1 MTNNFSDYRNADI
14 FLIIGANP
22 AEAHPMAMRHITKAK
37 EKGAKIIVVDPRF
50 TKTAAKADIYVPL
63 RPGTD
68 IAFLYGLINY
78 AIEND
83 LYQHEYVNNYTN
95 ASYLIVPD
103 YNFADGVF
111 SGLEEK
117 DGKLSYNT
125 ASWAYQK
132 DGDNIKKDPTLQ
144 DPQCVWQ
151 IMKKHVSRYDI
162 KTVSNVTGTPED
174 ILQKAYAAY
183 CESGKPDVAGNLIYV
198 LGITQHSY
206 GTQNTRATAMVQ
218 LLLGNIGMVGG
229 GLNPQRGQSNVQGAC
244 DMGMLWN
251 NISAYINVPD
261 APKHPTYKDYLAV
274 ETPKTGYWSNKPKFL
289 ASFLKAWYGEKATKE
304 NDFCYDWLPKSD
316 GKDHS
321 HMSSYVSLAEGEIK
335 GVFCWAENPSVAG
348 PDASHEAKAL
358 ENADWMVCVD
368 LFENE
373 TAAFWKRPGVKPAD
387 IKTEVFLLP
396 GAHIYESE
404 GTRANSARNVQWR
417 WKAVEPPGQ
426 AKSSLW
432 IADRI
437 FKAVREEYRSG
448 GKFTDP
454 ILNMVWNYDKPGQDG
469 PDIEK
474 VAVEINGYNVADGR
488 VLGTFG
494 DLKDD
499 GSTACGVWVY
509 CGYYYVD
516 PNEQNPS
523 LKVPA
528 TKRHGTEDK
537 SGLAVYPKWT
547 FTWPL
552 NRHIVYNRCSAD
564 PAGRPWNPK
573 KALMAWDGTKW
584 VTNDV
589 PDFGV
594 TDAVTKAPIPPEK
607 TANAPFIMLPEGQA
621 RFFNP
626 SGLKEGPMP
635 EHYEPVESPVK
646 NLISK
651 QQNNPMAMRWK
662 GEFAKLAETGS
673 KEFPYVAT
681 TVHYIE
687 HYQTGVR
694 TRNSP
699 WLVELMPEQFATI
712 SPTLAG
718 NLGIKPGDEIIV
730 SSARAEIKMK
740 ANVLP
745 IVKPLMVNGSSIEI
759 VSLPWSWGYMGLSKG
774 SIGNDLTPFIGDA
787 NVVVPEYKSFLVN
800 IRKA

>member
-22 AEAHPMAMRHITKAK
+22 AEAHPMAMRHIGKALA
-37 EKGAKIIVVDPRF
+37 KGAKMIVVDPRF

-68 IAFLYGLINY
+68 IAFLYGMIKY

-83 LYQHEYVNNYTN
+83 LYQHEYVLNYTN
-95 ASYLIVPD
+95 ASYLISPD
-103 YNFADGVF
+103 YNFADGLF

-162 KTVSNVTGTPED
+162 KTVSKVTGTPED
-174 ILQKAYAAY
+174 ILRKAYATY
-183 CESGKPDVAGNLIYV
+183 CESGKPDKAGNLIYV

-206 GTQNTRATAMVQ
+206 GTQNTRATCMVQ
-218 LLLGNIGMVGG
+218 LLLGNVGMPGG

-251 NISAYINVPD
+251 NITGYLNVPD
-261 APKHPTYKDYLAV
+261 ATKHPTYKDYLEV
-274 ETPKTGYWSNKPKFL
+274 ETPKTGFWSNKPKFL
-289 ASFLKAWYGEKATKE
+289 ASLLKAWYGEKATKE

-321 HMSSYVSLAEGEIK
+321 HMSSYVSLAEEEIK

-373 TAAFWKRPGVKPAD
+373 TAAFWKRPGVNPAD

-404 GTRANSARNVQWR
+404 GTRTNSARNIQWR
-417 WKAVEPPGQ
+417 WKAIEPPGQ
-426 AKSSLW
+426 ARSSLW

-448 GKFTDP
+448 GKFTEP
-454 ILNMVWNYDKPGQDG
+454 ILNMVWNYDKPGQDE

-474 VAVEINGYNVADGR
+474 IAIEINGYNVADGR

-509 CGYYYVD
+509 TGYYYVD
-516 PNEQNPS
+516 PQEQDPL

-537 SGLAVYPKWT
+537 SGLGVYPKWT
-547 FTWPL
+547 FVWPL
-552 NRHIVYNRCSAD
+552 NRRIVYNRCSAD
-564 PAGRPWNPK
+564 PTGRPWK
-573 KALMAWDGTKW
+573 KDKPLMAWNGTKW
-584 VTNDV
+584 ITNDV

-594 TDAVTKAPIPPEK
+594 TDAATKAPVPPEK

-651 QQNNPMAMRWK
+651 QQNNPMAMRWG
-662 GEFAKLAETGS
+662 GEFSKLAETGS

-699 WLVELMPEQFATI
+699 MLIELMPEQFATI

-718 NLGIKPGDEIIV
+718 KLGIKPGDEIFV

-745 IVKPLMVNGSSIEI
+745 IVKPLIVNGSPVEI

-774 SIGNDLTPFIGDA
+774 DIGNDLTPFIGDA

>member
-1 MTNNFSDYRNADI
+1 MTNSFTDYRNTDI
-14 FLIIGANP
+14 FLIIGSNP
-22 AEAHPMAMRHITKAK
+22 AEAHPIAMRHIGKALA
-37 EKGAKIIVVDPRF
+37 KGAKMIVVDPRF
-50 TKTAAKADIYVPL
+50 TKTASKADLYVPL

-83 LYQHEYVNNYTN
+83 LYQREYVLNYTN
-95 ASYLIVPD
+95 ASYLISPD
-103 YNFADGVF
+103 YSFADGIF

-117 DGKLSYNT
+117 NGKLTYNN

-132 DGDNIKKDPTLQ
+132 DGDNIRKDPTLQ
-144 DPQCVWQ
+144 DPRCVWQ

-174 ILQKAYAAY
+174 ILQKAYAMY

-206 GTQNTRATAMVQ
+206 GTQNTRATTMVQ
-218 LLLGNIGMVGG
+218 LLLGNVGMPGG

-251 NISAYINVPD
+251 NITGYLNVPD
-261 APKHPTYKDYLAV
+261 ATKHPTYKDYLEV

-289 ASFLKAWYGEKATKE
+289 ASLLKAWYGEKATTE

-321 HMSSYVSLAEGEIK
+321 HMSSYASLAEGHIK

-358 ENADWMVCVD
+358 ENADWMVCID

-373 TAAFWKRPGVKPAD
+373 TAAFWKRPGVNPAD

-396 GAHIYESE
+396 AAHRYEAE
-404 GTRANSARNVQWR
+404 GTRTNSSRHIQWG

-426 AKSSLW
+426 SKSSLW

-437 FKAVREEYRSG
+437 FKAVRQEYQSG
-448 GKFTDP
+448 GRFPDP
-454 ILNMVWNYDKPGQDG
+454 VINMVWNYEKPGQDE

-474 VAVEINGYNVADGR
+474 VAIEINGYNVADGR

-509 CGYYYVD
+509 TGYYYVD
-516 PNEQNPS
+516 PNEQDPS

-537 SGLAVYPKWT
+537 SGLGVYPKWT
-547 FTWPL
+547 FVWPL
-552 NRHIVYNRCSAD
+552 NRRIVYNRCSAD
-564 PAGRPWNPK
+564 PAGRPWK
-573 KALMAWDGTKW
+573 KDKPLMAWDGTKW
-584 VTNDV
+584 ITNDV
-589 PDFGV
+589 PDFGIA
-594 TDAVTKAPIPPEK
+594 DAVTKEPVPPEK

-621 RFFNP
+621 RFFVP
-626 SGLKEGPMP
+626 AGLKDGPMP

-646 NLISK
+646 NLMSN
-651 QQNNPMAMRWK
+651 QQNNPVAMRWG
-662 GEFAKLAETGS
+662 GECAKLAETGS

-699 WLVELMPEQFATI
+699 MLVELMPEQFATI
-712 SPTLAG
+712 SPTLADK
-718 NLGIKPGDEIIV
+718 LGIKPGDEIYV
-730 SSARAEIKMK
+730 SSARAEIKMI

-745 IVKPLMVNGSSIEI
+745 IVKPLIVNGSPVEI

-774 SIGNDLTPFIGDA
+774 DVGNELTPFVA
-787 NVVVPEYKSFLVN
+787 CPNVAVPEYKAFLCN

>member
-22 AEAHPMAMRHITKAK
+22 AEAHPMAMRHIGKALA
-37 EKGAKIIVVDPRF
+37 KGAKMIVVDPRF

-68 IAFLYGLINY
+68 IAFLYGMIKY

-83 LYQHEYVNNYTN
+83 LYQHEYVLNYTN
-95 ASYLIVPD
+95 ASYLISPD
-103 YNFADGVF
+103 YNFADGLF

-162 KTVSNVTGTPED
+162 KTVSKVTGTPED
-174 ILQKAYAAY
+174 ILRKAYATY
-183 CESGKPDVAGNLIYV
+183 CESGKPDKAGNLIYV

-206 GTQNTRATAMVQ
+206 GTQNTRATCMVQ
-218 LLLGNIGMVGG
+218 LLLGNVGMPGG

-251 NISAYINVPD
+251 NITGYLNVPD
-261 APKHPTYKDYLAV
+261 ATKHPTYKDYLEV
-274 ETPKTGYWSNKPKFL
+274 ETPKTGFWSNKPKFL
-289 ASFLKAWYGEKATKE
+289 ASLLKAWYGEKATKE

-321 HMSSYVSLAEGEIK
+321 HMSSYVSLAEEEIK

-373 TAAFWKRPGVKPAD
+373 TAAFWKRPGVNPAD

-404 GTRANSARNVQWR
+404 GTRTNSARNIQWR
-417 WKAVEPPGQ
+417 WKAIEPPGQ
-426 AKSSLW
+426 ARSSLW

-448 GKFTDP
+448 GKFTEP
-454 ILNMVWNYDKPGQDG
+454 ILNMVWNYDKPGQDE

-474 VAVEINGYNVADGR
+474 IAIEINGYNVADGR

-509 CGYYYVD
+509 TGYYYVD
-516 PNEQNPS
+516 PQEQDPL

-537 SGLAVYPKWT
+537 SGLGVYPKWT
-547 FTWPL
+547 FVWPL
-552 NRHIVYNRCSAD
+552 NRRIVYNRCSAD
-564 PAGRPWNPK
+564 PTGRPWK
-573 KALMAWDGTKW
+573 KDKPLMAWNGTKCI
-584 VTNDV
+584 TNDV

-594 TDAVTKAPIPPEK
+594 TDAATKAPVPPEK

-651 QQNNPMAMRWK
+651 QQNNPMAMRWG
-662 GEFAKLAETGS
+662 GEFSKLAETGS

-699 WLVELMPEQFATI
+699 MLIELMPEQFATI

-718 NLGIKPGDEIIV
+718 KLGIKPGDEIFV

-745 IVKPLMVNGSSIEI
+745 IVKPLIVNGSPVEI

-774 SIGNDLTPFIGDA
+774 DIGNDLTPFIGDA

>member
-1 MTNNFSDYRNADI
+1 MV
-14 FLIIGANP
+14 IGANP
-22 AEAHPMAMRHITKAK
+22 AEAHPMAMHHIGKAMA
-37 EKGAKIIVVDPRF
+37 KGAKLIVVDPRF
-50 TKTAAKADIYVPL
+50 TKTASKAHIYVPL

-68 IAFLYGLINY
+68 ISFLYGLINY
-78 AIEND
+78 AIENN

-95 ASYLIVPD
+95 ASYLISPE
-103 YNFADGVF
+103 YSFADGIF

-117 DGKLSYNT
+117 DGKLFYNT

-132 DGDNIKKDPTLQ
+132 DDDKIRKDPTLQ
-144 DPQCVWQ
+144 NPLCVWQ

-162 KTVSNVTGTPED
+162 KTVSQVTGTPED
-174 ILQKAYAAY
+174 ILRKAYALY

-218 LLLGNIGMVGG
+218 LLLGNVGMPGG

-251 NISAYINVPD
+251 NITGYLNVPD
-261 APKHPTYKDYLAV
+261 ATKHPTYKDYLEV

-289 ASFLKAWYGEKATKE
+289 ASLLKAWYGDKATPE

-321 HMSSYVSLAEGEIK
+321 HMSSYASLAEGHIK

-348 PDASHEAKAL
+348 PDASNEAKAL

-368 LFENE
+368 IFENE
-373 TAAFWKRPGVKPAD
+373 TAAFWKRPGVNPAD

-404 GTRANSARNVQWR
+404 GTRTNSARNIQWR
-417 WKAVEPPGQ
+417 WKAVEPPGNSR
-426 AKSSLW
+426 SSLW

-437 FKAVREEYRSG
+437 FRAVRQEYQSG

-454 ILNMVWNYDKPGQDG
+454 ILNMVWNYDNSSPDE

-474 VAVEINGYNVADGR
+474 IAIEINGYNVADGR

-509 CGYYYVD
+509 TGYYYVD
-516 PNEQNPS
+516 PNEQDPL

-537 SGLAVYPKWT
+537 SGLGVYPKWT
-547 FTWPL
+547 FVWPL
-552 NRHIVYNRCSAD
+552 NRRIVYNRCSAD
-564 PAGRPWNPK
+564 PAGRPWK
-573 KALMAWDGTKW
+573 KDKPLMAWDGTKW
-584 VTNDV
+584 AVNDV
-589 PDFGV
+589 PDFGIV
-594 TDAVTKAPIPPEK
+594 DALTKEPVPPEK

-621 RFFNP
+621 RFFTP

-646 NLISK
+646 NLINK

-662 GEFAKLAETGS
+662 GGFSNLAETGS

-681 TVHYIE
+681 TVHYVE

-699 WLVELMPEQFATI
+699 MLVELMPEQFATI
-712 SPTLAG
+712 SPNLAG
-718 NLGIKPGDEIIV
+718 QLGIKPGDEIIV
-730 SSARAEIKMK
+730 SSARSEIKMK

-745 IVKPLMVNGSSIEI
+745 IIKPLIVNGSPVEI

-774 SIGNDLTPFIGDA
+774 DVGNDLTPFIGDA
-787 NVVVPEYKSFLVN
+787 NVAVPEYKAFLVN

>member
-1 MTNNFSDYRNADI
+1 MTNSFVDYKNTDI
-14 FLIIGANP
+14 FLIIGSNP
-22 AEAHPMAMRHITKAK
+22 AEAHPMAMRHIGKAK

-50 TKTAAKADIYVPL
+50 TKTASQADIYVPL

-95 ASYLIVPD
+95 ASYLISPD

-162 KTVSNVTGTPED
+162 KTVSQVTGTPED
-174 ILQKAYAAY
+174 ILRKAYSTY
-183 CESGKPDVAGNLIYV
+183 CESGKPDKAGNLIYV

-206 GTQNTRATAMVQ
+206 GTQNTRATTMVQ
-218 LLLGNIGMVGG
+218 LLLGNVGMPGG

-251 NISAYINVPD
+251 NITGYLNVPD
-261 APKHPTYKDYLAV
+261 ATKHPTYKDYLEV
-274 ETPKTGYWSNKPKFL
+274 ETPKAGYWSNKPKFL
-289 ASFLKAWYGEKATKE
+289 ASLLKAWYGEKATKE

-321 HMSSYVSLAEGEIK
+321 HMSSYASLAEGEIK

-348 PDASHEAKAL
+348 PDAKHEVKAL
-358 ENADWMVCVD
+358 ENAEWMVCVD
-368 LFENE
+368 VFENE
-373 TAAFWKRPGVKPAD
+373 TAAFWKRPGVNPAD

-396 GAHIYESE
+396 AAHIYEKE
-404 GTRANSARNVQWR
+404 GTRTNSSRHVQWR
-417 WKAVEPPGQ
+417 WKAVEPPGE
-426 AKSSLW
+426 AKSDLW

-437 FKAVREEYRSG
+437 FKAVRQEYRSG

-454 ILNMVWNYDKPGQDG
+454 ILNMVWNYDKPGQDE

-474 VAVEINGYNVADGR
+474 IAIEINGYNVADGR

-499 GSTACGVWVY
+499 GSTACGVWIY
-509 CGYYYVD
+509 AGYYYID
-516 PNEQNPS
+516 PQEQNPL

-537 SGLAVYPKWT
+537 SGLGVYPKWT
-547 FTWPL
+547 FVWPL

-564 PAGRPWNPK
+564 PAGRPWK
-573 KALMAWDGTKW
+573 KDKALMAWDGTKW
-584 VTNDV
+584 ITNDV
-589 PDFGV
+589 PDFGI
-594 TDAVTKAPIPPEK
+594 TDATTKAPIPPEK

-621 RFFNP
+621 RFFVP

-646 NLISK
+646 NLMSK
-651 QQNNPMAMRWK
+651 QQNNPVAYRWK

-694 TRNSP
+694 TRYSP
-699 WLVELMPEQFATI
+699 MLVELMPEEFATI

-718 NLGIKPGDEIIV
+718 KLGIKPGDDIIV
-730 SSARAEIKMK
+730 SSARSEIKLK

-745 IVKPLMVNGSSIEI
+745 IVKPLNVNGSPIEI
-759 VSLPWSWGYMGLSKG
+759 VSLPWSWGFMGLSQG
-774 SIGNDLTPFIGDA
+774 AIGNELTPFVA
-787 NVVVPEYKSFLVN
+787 CPNVAVPEYKAFLCNV
-800 IRKA
+800 RKA

>member
-1 MTNNFSDYRNADI
+1 MTNSFTDYKNSDI
-14 FLIIGANP
+14 FLIIGSNP
-22 AEAHPMAMRHITKAK
+22 AEAHPMAMRHIGKALAN
-37 EKGAKIIVVDPRF
+37 GAKMIVVDPRF

-83 LYQHEYVNNYTN
+83 LYQHEYVLNYTN
-95 ASYLIVPD
+95 ASYLISPD
-103 YNFADGVF
+103 YYFKDGLF

-174 ILQKAYAAY
+174 TLRKAYALY
-183 CESGKPDVAGNLIYV
+183 CQSGKPDVAGNLIYV

-218 LLLGNIGMVGG
+218 LLLGNVGLPGG
-229 GLNPQRGQSNVQGAC
+229 GVNPQRGQSNVQGAC

-251 NISAYINVPD
+251 NITGYLGVPV
-261 APKHPTYKDYLAV
+261 ASKHPTFKDYLAV
-274 ETPKTGYWSNKPKFL
+274 ETPAAGYWSNKPKFL
-289 ASFLKAWYGEKATKE
+289 VSLLKAWYGEKATAA

-316 GKDHS
+316 GEDHS
-321 HMSSYVSLAEGEIK
+321 HMASYAALAEGHIK

-348 PDASHEAKAL
+348 PDAKHEVKAL
-358 ENADWMVCVD
+358 ENADWMVCIDV
-368 LFENE
+368 FENE
-373 TAAFWKRPGVKPAD
+373 TAAFWKRPGVNPAD

-396 GAHIYESE
+396 AAHRYEAE
-404 GTRANSARNVQWR
+404 GTRTNSSRHIQWG
-417 WKAVEPPGQ
+417 WKAVEPPGES
-426 AKSSLW
+426 KSSLW

-437 FKAVREEYRSG
+437 FKAVRQEYQSG

-454 ILNMVWNYDKPGQDG
+454 ILNMVWNYDKPGQDE
-469 PDIEK
+469 PDLEK
-474 VAVEINGYNVADGR
+474 VAIEINGYNVADGR
-488 VLGTFG
+488 ILGTFG

-509 CGYYYVD
+509 TGYYYTD

-537 SGLAVYPKWT
+537 SGLAVFPKWT
-547 FTWPL
+547 FAWPL
-552 NRHIVYNRCSAD
+552 NRRIVYNRCSSD
-564 PAGRPWNPK
+564 PAGQPWNPK
-573 KALMAWDGTKW
+573 KAYIYWDGTKW
-584 VTNDV
+584 ITNDV
-589 PDFGV
+589 PDFTI
-594 TDAVTKAPIPPEK
+594 TDAVTKAPNPPEK
-607 TANAPFIMLPEGQA
+607 TANAPFIMNPEGQA

-646 NLISK
+646 NLMSK
-651 QQNNPMAMRWK
+651 QQNNPMAMRW
-662 GEFAKLAETGS
+662 GGDFSMLAEIGS

-694 TRNSP
+694 TRNCP
-699 WLVELMPEQFATI
+699 MLVELMPEQFATI
-712 SPTLAG
+712 SPTLADK
-718 NLGIKPGDEIIV
+718 LGIKPGDEIIV
-730 SSARAEIKMK
+730 SSARSEIKML

-745 IVKPLMVNGSSIEI
+745 IVRPLVVNGNPVEI
-759 VSLPWSWGYMGLSKG
+759 VSLPWSWGFMGLSTG
-774 SIGNDLTPFIGDA
+774 SIGNELTPFIGDA
-787 NVVVPEYKSFLVN
+787 NVCVPEYKAFLVN

>member
-1 MTNNFSDYRNADI
+1 M
-14 FLIIGANP
+14 FLIIGSNP
-22 AEAHPMAMRHITKAK
+22 AESHPMAMRHIGIAK
-37 EKGAKIIVVDPRF
+37 GKGAKIIVVDPRF
-50 TKTAAKADIYVPL
+50 TKTAAQADIYVPL

-68 IAFLYGLINY
+68 ISFLYGLMNY

-83 LYQHEYVNNYTN
+83 LYQHEYVQNYTN
-95 ASYLIVPD
+95 ASYLISPD
-103 YNFADGVF
+103 YHFEDGLF

-117 DGKLSYNT
+117 DGKLVYNT

-132 DGDNIKKDPTLQ
+132 DGDNIRKDPTLQ

-151 IMKKHVSRYDI
+151 ILKKHVSRYDI

-174 ILQKAYAAY
+174 TLLEAYSTY

-206 GTQNTRATAMVQ
+206 ATQNTRATCMVQ
-218 LLLGNIGMVGG
+218 LLLGNVGMPGG
-229 GLNPQRGQSNVQGAC
+229 GVNPQRGQSNVQGAC

-251 NISAYINVPD
+251 NITAYLAVPD
-261 APKHPTYKDYLAV
+261 ATKHPTYQDYLDV
-274 ETPKTGYWSNKPKFL
+274 TTPKTGYWSNTPKFV
-289 ASFLKAWYGEKATKE
+289 ASLLKAWYGDKATRE
-304 NDFCYDWLPKSD
+304 NDFCFDWLPKSD

-321 HMSSYVSLAEGEIK
+321 HMSSYGSLEEGHIK

-348 PDASHEAKAL
+348 PDASNEAKAL
-358 ENADWMVCVD
+358 EKADWMVCVD
-368 LFENE
+368 IFENE
-373 TAAFWKRPGVKPAD
+373 TAAFWRRPGANPAEID
-387 IKTEVFLLP
+387 TEVFLLP
-396 GAHIYESE
+396 AAHIYEKE
-404 GTRANSARNVQWR
+404 GTRTNSARHIPWR

-426 AKSSLW
+426 AKSDLW
-432 IADRI
+432 IADRLY
-437 FKAVREEYRSG
+437 KAIRKEYEDG
-448 GKFTDP
+448 GAFTDP
-454 ILNMVWNYDKPGQDG
+454 ILNITWDYDQQDNDE

-474 VAVEINGYNVADGR
+474 IAIEINGYNIADGR

-509 CGYYYVD
+509 TGYYYVD
-516 PNEQNPS
+516 PQEQDPL

-537 SGLAVYPKWT
+537 SGLNVYPKWT
-547 FTWPL
+547 FVWPL
-552 NRHIVYNRCSAD
+552 NRRIVYNRCSAD
-564 PAGRPWNPK
+564 PAGRPWK
-573 KALMAWDGTKW
+573 KDKPLIYWDGAKW

-589 PDFGV
+589 PDFGIV
-594 TDAVTKAPIPPEK
+594 NPVTKAPSPPEV
-607 TANAPFIMLPEGQA
+607 TANAPFIMLPEGQG

-646 NLISK
+646 NPISS
-651 QQNNPMAMRWK
+651 QQNNPMAMRWD
-662 GEFAKLAETGS
+662 GIFSKLAETGS
-673 KEFPYVAT
+673 EEFPYVAT

-712 SPTLAG
+712 SPTLAA
-718 NLGIKPGDEIIV
+718 NLGIKAGDDIIV
-730 SSARAEIKMK
+730 SSARAEIKCK

-745 IVKPLMVNGSSIEI
+745 IVRPLIVNDSPVEI
-759 VSLPWSWGYMGLSKG
+759 VSLPWHWGYTGLSQG
-774 SIGNDLTPFIGDA
+774 DVGNNLTPFIGDA
-787 NVVVPEYKSFLVN
+787 NVAVPEYKAFLVN

>member
-1 MTNNFSDYRNADI
+1 MTNSFTDYKNTDI

-22 AEAHPMAMRHITKAK
+22 AEAHPMAMRHIGKAMA
-37 EKGAKIIVVDPRF
+37 KGAKVIVVDPRF

-68 IAFLYGLINY
+68 IAFLYGMIKY

-83 LYQHEYVNNYTN
+83 LYQHEYVLNYTN
-95 ASYLIVPD
+95 ASYLISPD
-103 YNFADGVF
+103 YHFADGLF

-162 KTVSNVTGTPED
+162 KTVSKVTGTPED
-174 ILQKAYAAY
+174 ILRKAYATY
-183 CESGKPDVAGNLIYV
+183 CESGKPDKAGNLIYV

-206 GTQNTRATAMVQ
+206 GTQNTRATCMVQ
-218 LLLGNIGMVGG
+218 LLLGNVGMPGG

-251 NISAYINVPD
+251 NITGYLSVPD
-261 APKHPTYKDYLAV
+261 AKKHPTYKDYLEV

-289 ASFLKAWYGEKATKE
+289 ASLLKAWYGEKATKE

-358 ENADWMVCVD
+358 ENADWMVCID

-373 TAAFWKRPGVKPAD
+373 TAAFWKRPGVNPAD

-404 GTRANSARNVQWR
+404 GTRTSSARNIQWR
-417 WKAVEPPGQ
+417 WKAIEPPGQ
-426 AKSSLW
+426 ARSSLW

-437 FKAVREEYRSG
+437 FKAAREEYRSG

-454 ILNMVWNYDKPGQDG
+454 ILNMVWNYDKPGQDE

-474 VAVEINGYNVADGR
+474 IAIEINGYNVADGR

-509 CGYYYVD
+509 AGYYYVD
-516 PNEQNPS
+516 PQEQNPL

-537 SGLAVYPKWT
+537 SGLGVYPKWT
-547 FTWPL
+547 FVWPL
-552 NRHIVYNRCSAD
+552 NRRIVYNRCSAD
-564 PAGRPWNPK
+564 PAGRPWK
-573 KALMAWDGTKW
+573 KDKALMAWDGTKW
-584 VTNDV
+584 ITNDV
-589 PDFGV
+589 PDFGI
-594 TDAVTKAPIPPEK
+594 TDAATKAPIPPEK

-651 QQNNPMAMRWK
+651 QQNNPMAMRWG
-662 GEFAKLAETGS
+662 GEFDKLAETGS
-673 KEFPYVAT
+673 EEFPYVAT

-718 NLGIKPGDEIIV
+718 QLGIEPGDEIVV

-745 IVKPLMVNGSSIEI
+745 IVKPLIVNGSPVEI

-774 SIGNDLTPFIGDA
+774 DVGNDLTPFIGDA
-787 NVVVPEYKSFLVN
+787 NVVVPEYKAFLVN
-800 IRKA
+800 IKKA

>member
-22 AEAHPMAMRHITKAK
+22 AEAHPMAMRHIGKALA
-37 EKGAKIIVVDPRF
+37 KGAKMIVVDPRF

-68 IAFLYGLINY
+68 IAFLYGMIKY

-83 LYQHEYVNNYTN
+83 LYQHEYVLNYTN
-95 ASYLIVPD
+95 ASYLISPD
-103 YNFADGVF
+103 YNFADGLF

-162 KTVSNVTGTPED
+162 KTVRKVTGTPED
-174 ILQKAYAAY
+174 ILRKAYATY
-183 CESGKPDVAGNLIYV
+183 CESGKPDKAGNLIYV

-206 GTQNTRATAMVQ
+206 GTQNTRATCMVQ
-218 LLLGNIGMVGG
+218 LLLGNVGMPGG

-251 NISAYINVPD
+251 NITGYLNVPD
-261 APKHPTYKDYLAV
+261 ATKHPTYKDYLEV
-274 ETPKTGYWSNKPKFL
+274 ETPKTGFWSNKPKFL
-289 ASFLKAWYGEKATKE
+289 ASLLKAWYGEKATKE

-321 HMSSYVSLAEGEIK
+321 HMSSYVSLAEEEIK

-373 TAAFWKRPGVKPAD
+373 TAAFWKRPGVNPAD

-404 GTRANSARNVQWR
+404 GTRTNSARNIQWR
-417 WKAVEPPGQ
+417 WKAIEPPGQ
-426 AKSSLW
+426 ARSSLW

-448 GKFTDP
+448 GKFTEP
-454 ILNMVWNYDKPGQDG
+454 ILNMVWNYDKPGQDE

-474 VAVEINGYNVADGR
+474 IAIEINGYNVADGR

-509 CGYYYVD
+509 TGYYYVD
-516 PNEQNPS
+516 PQEQDPL

-537 SGLAVYPKWT
+537 SGLGVYPKWT
-547 FTWPL
+547 FVWPL
-552 NRHIVYNRCSAD
+552 NRRIVYNRCSAD
-564 PAGRPWNPK
+564 PTGRPWK
-573 KALMAWDGTKW
+573 KDKPLMAWNGTKW
-584 VTNDV
+584 ITNDV

-594 TDAVTKAPIPPEK
+594 TDAATKAPVPPEK

-651 QQNNPMAMRWK
+651 QQNNPMAMRWG
-662 GEFAKLAETGS
+662 GEFSKLAETGS

-699 WLVELMPEQFATI
+699 MLIELMPEQFATI

-718 NLGIKPGDEIIV
+718 KLGIKPGDEIFV

-745 IVKPLMVNGSSIEI
+745 IVKPLIVNGSPVEI

-774 SIGNDLTPFIGDA
+774 DIGND
-787 NVVVPEYKSFLVN
+787 
-800 IRKA
+800 

>member
-1 MTNNFSDYRNADI
+1 M
-14 FLIIGANP
+14 FLIIGSNP
-22 AEAHPMAMRHITKAK
+22 AESHPMAMRHIGIAK
-37 EKGAKIIVVDPRF
+37 GKGAKIIVVDPRF
-50 TKTAAKADIYVPL
+50 TKTAAQADIYVPL

-68 IAFLYGLINY
+68 ISFLYGLMNY

-83 LYQHEYVNNYTN
+83 LYQHEYVQNYTN
-95 ASYLIVPD
+95 ASYLISPD
-103 YNFADGVF
+103 YHFEDGLF

-117 DGKLSYNT
+117 DGKLVYNT

-132 DGDNIKKDPTLQ
+132 DGDNIRKDPTLQ

-151 IMKKHVSRYDI
+151 ILKKHVSRYDI

-174 ILQKAYAAY
+174 TLLEAYSTY

-206 GTQNTRATAMVQ
+206 GTQNTRATCMVQ
-218 LLLGNIGMVGG
+218 LLLGNVGMPGG
-229 GLNPQRGQSNVQGAC
+229 GVNPQRGQSNVQGAC

-251 NISAYINVPD
+251 NITAYLAVPD
-261 APKHPTYKDYLAV
+261 ATKHPTYQDYLDV
-274 ETPKTGYWSNKPKFL
+274 TTPKTGYWSNTPKFV
-289 ASFLKAWYGEKATKE
+289 ASLLKAWYGDKATRE
-304 NDFCYDWLPKSD
+304 NDFCFDWLPKSD

-321 HMSSYVSLAEGEIK
+321 HMSSYGSLEEGHIK

-348 PDASHEAKAL
+348 PDASNEAKAL
-358 ENADWMVCVD
+358 EKADWMVCVD
-368 LFENE
+368 IFENE
-373 TAAFWKRPGVKPAD
+373 TAAFWRRPGANPAEID
-387 IKTEVFLLP
+387 TEVFLLP
-396 GAHIYESE
+396 AAHIYEKE
-404 GTRANSARNVQWR
+404 GTRTNSARHIPWR

-426 AKSSLW
+426 AKSDLW
-432 IADRI
+432 IADRLY
-437 FKAVREEYRSG
+437 KAIRKEYEDG
-448 GKFTDP
+448 GAFTDP
-454 ILNMVWNYDKPGQDG
+454 ILNITWDYDQQDNDE

-474 VAVEINGYNVADGR
+474 IAIEINGYNIADGR

-509 CGYYYVD
+509 TGYYYVD
-516 PNEQNPS
+516 PQEQDPL

-537 SGLAVYPKWT
+537 SGLNVYPKWT
-547 FTWPL
+547 FVWPL
-552 NRHIVYNRCSAD
+552 NRRIVYNRCSAD
-564 PAGRPWNPK
+564 PAGRPWKQDKP
-573 KALMAWDGTKW
+573 LIYWDGAKW

-589 PDFGV
+589 PDFGIV
-594 TDAVTKAPIPPEK
+594 NPVTKAPSPPEV
-607 TANAPFIMLPEGQA
+607 TANAPFIMLPEGQG

-646 NLISK
+646 NPISS
-651 QQNNPMAMRWK
+651 QQNNPMAMRWD
-662 GEFAKLAETGS
+662 GIFSKLAETGS
-673 KEFPYVAT
+673 EEFPYVAT

-712 SPTLAG
+712 SPTLAA
-718 NLGIKPGDEIIV
+718 NLGIKAGDDIIV
-730 SSARAEIKMK
+730 SSARAEIKCK

-745 IVKPLMVNGSSIEI
+745 IVRPLIVNDSPVEI
-759 VSLPWSWGYMGLSKG
+759 VSLPWHWGYTGLSQG
-774 SIGNDLTPFIGDA
+774 DVGNNLTPFIGDA
-787 NVVVPEYKSFLVN
+787 NVAIPEYKAFLVN

>member
-1 MTNNFSDYRNADI
+1 MTNSFTDYRNTDI
-14 FLIIGANP
+14 FLIIGSNP
-22 AEAHPMAMRHITKAK
+22 AEAHPIAMRHITKAM
-37 EKGAKIIVVDPRF
+37 EKGAKMIVVDPRF
-50 TKTAAKADIYVPL
+50 TKTAARADIYVPL

-83 LYQHEYVNNYTN
+83 LYQHEYVLNYTN
-95 ASYLIVPD
+95 ASYLISPD
-103 YNFADGVF
+103 YNFADGIF

-132 DGDNIKKDPTLQ
+132 DVDNIRKDPTLQ
-144 DPQCVWQ
+144 DPRCVWQ

-162 KTVSNVTGTPED
+162 KTVSKITGTPED
-174 ILQKAYAAY
+174 ILQKAYATY
-183 CESGKPDVAGNLIYV
+183 CESGKPDKAGNLIYV

-206 GTQNTRATAMVQ
+206 GTQNTRATTMVQ
-218 LLLGNIGMVGG
+218 LLLGNVGMPGG

-244 DMGMLWN
+244 DVGMLWN
-251 NISAYINVPD
+251 NITGYLNVPD
-261 APKHPTYKDYLAV
+261 ATKHPTYKDYLEV

-289 ASFLKAWYGEKATKE
+289 ASLLKAWYGDKATKE

-321 HMSSYVSLAEGEIK
+321 HMSSYVSLAEGHIK

-373 TAAFWKRPGVKPAD
+373 TAAFWKRPGVNPAD

-404 GTRANSARNVQWR
+404 GTRTNSSRHIQWR

-437 FKAVREEYRSG
+437 FKAVRQEYQSG
-448 GKFTDP
+448 GKFPDP

-474 VAVEINGYNVADGR
+474 VAIEMNGYNVADGR

-499 GSTACGVWVY
+499 GSTACGIWVY
-509 CGYYYVD
+509 TGYYYVD

-528 TKRHGTEDK
+528 AKRHGTEDK

-547 FTWPL
+547 FAWPL
-552 NRHIVYNRCSAD
+552 NRRIVYNRCSAD
-564 PAGRPWNPK
+564 PAGRPWK
-573 KALMAWDGTKW
+573 KDKPLMAWDGTKW
-584 VTNDV
+584 ITNDV

-594 TDAVTKAPIPPEK
+594 TDAATKAPIPPEK

-621 RFFNP
+621 RFFVP
-626 SGLKEGPMP
+626 SGLKDGPMP

-646 NLISK
+646 NLMSK
-651 QQNNPMAMRWK
+651 QQNNPMAKRWG

-681 TVHYIE
+681 TVHYVE

-699 WLVELMPEQFATI
+699 LLVELMPEQFATI

-718 NLGIKPGDEIIV
+718 KLGIKPGDEIFV

-745 IVKPLMVNGSSIEI
+745 IVKPLIVNGSPVEI

-774 SIGNDLTPFIGDA
+774 DVGNDLTPFIGDA
-787 NVVVPEYKSFLVN
+787 NVVVPEYKAFLCNV
-800 IRKA
+800 RKA